1 MYQLYHNGIKSEKS
15 LILWKFSFYWF
26 FLDRVAFE
34 VIVVSTWKNGFVYW
48 FFFNFLFS
56 MQHTHQLYS
65 CIYLCGMNDKKE
77 SFHFANRW
85 RHFLLKSLFF
95 LLFSYRGT
103 LVWQNGR
110 SERISRG
117 RYPWS
122 HAGFSGPQPEGNGDC
137 LAILNNVYQDRV
149 KYHDVAC
156 HHKKPTI
163 CECPW
168 RKWKKNSGF
177 KSLSV
182 SLSLSHAIYWTS
194 IHMK

>member
-1 MYQLYHNGIKSEKS
+1 
-15 LILWKFSFYWF
+15 
-26 FLDRVAFE
+26 
-34 VIVVSTWKNGFVYW
+34 
-48 FFFNFLFS
+48 

-65 CIYLCGMNDKKE
+65 CIYLCGMNDKKII
-77 SFHFANRW
+77 
-85 RHFLLKSLFF
+85 SLCQSMKTLFIKIIIYFF
-95 LLFSYRGT
+95 FCRGT

-163 CECPW
+163 CECP
-168 RKWKKNSGF
+168 
-177 KSLSV
+177 
-182 SLSLSHAIYWTS
+182 
-194 IHMK
+194 